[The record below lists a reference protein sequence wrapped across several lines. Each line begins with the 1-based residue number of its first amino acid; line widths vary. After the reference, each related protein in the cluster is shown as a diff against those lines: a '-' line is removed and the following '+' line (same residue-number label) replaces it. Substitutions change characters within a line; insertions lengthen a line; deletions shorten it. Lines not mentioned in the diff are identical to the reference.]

1 MLRQIFCVLSALL
14 LFAGGEPAPQEE
26 TPLPLPVL
34 MYHDVK
40 ETKPGKDSITP
51 FELESDLR
59 YLQSAGYSPVTMAE
73 VVAYVYEGA
82 PLPDRPIV
90 LSFDDGLLSVYTTVG
105 PLLEKYGAKIVLSA
119 IGRSADEFSALPSG
133 NPRYAHA
140 TWPQLRELQEKGLAE
155 IQNHSYDL
163 HRDAGGMLG
172 CAQKPGE
179 SGADYALRLT
189 DDLCKMQERIRDEL
203 GTVPTTFAYPYGKYC
218 DLSEGILRELGFRA
232 SLTCDFGMNLLTRD
246 PDCLMGMK
254 RICRSHEADLAS
266 LLGEANESL
275 KWRSKNVL

>member
-1 MLRQIFCVLSALL
+1 MLRRFFCMFSAITLL
-14 LFAGGEPAPQEE
+14 VGAAPSPAAEPAAV
-26 TPLPLPVL
+26 TLPIL

-40 ETKPGKDSITP
+40 EAKPGKDSITP
-51 FELESDLR
+51 YELESDLR
-59 YLQSAGYSPVTMAE
+59 YLQDVGYTTVTMSQVIAF
-73 VVAYVYEGA
+73 VYGGA
-82 PLPDRPIV
+82 PLPEKPIV

-140 TWPQLRELQEKGLAE
+140 TWSQLRELQEKGLAE

-172 CAQKPGE
+172 CAQKSGE

-189 DDLCKMQERIRDEL
+189 EDLTKMQDRVREEL
-203 GTVPTTFAYPYGKYC
+203 GAVPNTFAYPYGKYC
-218 DLSEGILRELGFRA
+218 DLSEGILREAGFHA

-254 RICRSHEADLAS
+254 RICRSHGADLSA
-266 LLGEANESL
+266 LLNEANESL
-275 KWRSKNVL
+275 KWR

>member
-1 MLRQIFCVLSALL
+1 MLRQIFCVLSAFL
-14 LFAGGEPAPQEE
+14 LFAGSEPAPREE
-26 TPLPLPVL
+26 AVVPLPIL

-59 YLQSAGYSPVTMAE
+59 YLRSAGYTPVAMAE
-73 VVAYVYEGA
+73 VVAYVYGGA
-82 PLPDRPIV
+82 PLPEKPIV

-172 CAQKPGE
+172 CQQKPDE

-189 DDLCKMQERIRDEL
+189 EDICKMQERVRDEL
-203 GTVPTTFAYPYGKYC
+203 GTVPNTFAYPYGKYC
-218 DLSEGILRELGFRA
+218 DLSEGILGELGFRA

-254 RICRSHEADLAS
+254 RVCRSHGADLES
-266 LLGEANESL
+266 LLEEAYESL
-275 KWRSKNVL
+275 KWR

>member
-1 MLRQIFCVLSALL
+1 MLRRFFCIFSAITLL
-14 LFAGGEPAPQEE
+14 VGAAPSPAAEPAAV
-26 TPLPLPVL
+26 TLPIL

-40 ETKPGKDSITP
+40 EAKPGKDSITP
-51 FELESDLR
+51 YELESDLR
-59 YLQSAGYSPVTMAE
+59 YLQDAGYTTVSMSQVIAF
-73 VVAYVYEGA
+73 VYGGA
-82 PLPDRPIV
+82 PLPEKPIV

-140 TWPQLRELQEKGLAE
+140 TWSQLQELQEKGLAE

-189 DDLCKMQERIRDEL
+189 EDLTKMQERIREEL
-203 GTVPTTFAYPYGKYC
+203 GTVPDTFAYPYGKYC
-218 DLSEGILRELGFRA
+218 DLSEGILREAGFRA

-254 RICRSHEADLAS
+254 RICRSHGADLSA
-266 LLGEANESL
+266 LLNEANESL
-275 KWRSKNVL
+275 KWR